1 MKWDLLGQLSIS
13 WCVAILFVFG
23 SFFTQIFFQC
33 QNLAKNIFVSKLFF
47 LCKNELVVVNI
58 ILGSFLHLFRIKQTC
73 IIRFRNP
80 GFCIKF
86 VFKTIYN
93 TTLQTLLQPIEQIYD
108 VSMPAL
114 FSSWNVLGPLPTRF
128 TRRAGSTTHSVH

>member
-13 WCVAILFVFG
+13 WCVFSLFVFG

-33 QNLAKNIFVSKLFF
+33 QNLAKCKKNLYLNFFF

-80 GFCIKF
+80 GFCIKLL
-86 VFKTIYN
+86 FKTIYN

-128 TRRAGSTTHSVH
+128 TRRTGTS